1 MYMKPTDT
9 LQRNDISWFWRLQP
23 KHGVYK
29 FKPSGLLN
37 MDCLKEEGLHAG
49 RRREG
54 SLEGALIAGSKSI
67 TLAQWRQGESGS
79 IN

>member
-1 MYMKPTDT
+1 
-9 LQRNDISWFWRLQP
+9 
-23 KHGVYK
+23 
-29 FKPSGLLN
+29 